1 MEVINMNELDKC
13 VLCPR
18 NCGVNRNNG
27 ETGFCKASD
36 KIKIARYSLHMWEE
50 PCISG
55 DVSSGTIFFSNC
67 NLKCIFCQNY
77 DISTNNYG
85 KEINKPN
92 YLTNEIQNNYPCLY
106 HILDKIKV
114 SKMKTIL
121 IINKIDLVQKEQLAK
136 LIDLYKDEYNFEA
149 VIPVSV
155 IKEKNLD
162 IIIEE
167 IERNLKPGPAYY
179 NIEEYTD
186 QTLRQLAEETIREK
200 ALQLLQDEVPH
211 GIYVEVEKDASE
223 FVFDYLKADGVKAF
237 YKPDQDMV
245 YRYINLDERNVFVK
259 NLVSEAPLQ
268 KIEGI
273 LVSTLE
279 KILVDIY
286 CDQDFSYLQGS
297 EYERIAENAM
307 TIFNINKT
315 KLLRYAKR
323 RGVKEELEKIYNE
336 L

>member
-1 MEVINMNELDKC
+1 MSASRIIRVNIGNNLIYCRNLPTFEKNYEMSRIDDIIMEFALNRLEFNADDAFKYCLTKEKTTLPYIRKVLMRLVDSGKLVRPSRGVYLKPDKG
-13 VLCPR
+13 VFRPQ
-18 NCGVNRNNG
+18 VNR
-27 ETGFCKASD
+27 
-36 KIKIARYSLHMWEE
+36 
-50 PCISG
+50 
-55 DVSSGTIFFSNC
+55 DVR
-67 NLKCIFCQNY
+67 
-77 DISTNNYG
+77 
-85 KEINKPN
+85 EI
-92 YLTNEIQNNYPCLY
+92 Y
-106 HILDKIKV
+106 
-114 SKMKTIL
+114 
-121 IINKIDLVQKEQLAK
+121 
-136 LIDLYKDEYNFEA
+136 
-149 VIPVSV
+149 
-155 IKEKNLD
+155 
-162 IIIEE
+162 
-167 IERNLKPGPAYY
+167 
-179 NIEEYTD
+179 
-186 QTLRQLAEETIREK
+186 QTLKSKYPFTKICVYEGPWISP
-200 ALQLLQDEVPH
+200 LLHHIASNQT
-211 GIYVEVEKDASE
+211 IYVEVEKDASE
-223 FVFDYLKADGVKAF
+223 FVFDNLKAGGVKAF

-259 NLVSEAPLQ
+259 NLVSESPLQ

>member
-1 MEVINMNELDKC
+1 MTGVDTLILELASKQDTFTLKEAYQC
-13 VLCPR
+13 CLVSLDAEKTKIR
-18 NCGVNRNNG
+18 KRLSALVGSGQLVRKG
-27 ETGFCKASD
+27 SGTYALSD
-36 KIKIARYSLHMWEE
+36 KPVFRPQVSNEVKELYESIKLDYPFTKVCVYEGPWISPLLHHLA
-50 PCISG
+50 
-55 DVSSGTIFFSNC
+55 SN
-67 NLKCIFCQNY
+67 
-77 DISTNNYG
+77 
-85 KEINKPN
+85 
-92 YLTNEIQNNYPCLY
+92 
-106 HILDKIKV
+106 
-114 SKMKTIL
+114 
-121 IINKIDLVQKEQLAK
+121 
-136 LIDLYKDEYNFEA
+136 
-149 VIPVSV
+149 
-155 IKEKNLD
+155 
-162 IIIEE
+162 
-167 IERNLKPGPAYY
+167 
-179 NIEEYTD
+179 
-186 QTLRQLAEETIREK
+186 QT
-200 ALQLLQDEVPH
+200 
-211 GIYVEVEKDASE
+211 IYVEVEKDASE

-237 YKPDQDMV
+237 YKPNQDMV

-268 KIEGI
+268 KIQGI

>member
-1 MEVINMNELDKC
+1 MMSASRIIRVNIGNNLIYCRNLPTFEKNYEMSRIDDIIMEFALNRLEFNADDAFKYCLTKEKTTLPYIRKVLMRLVDSGKLVRPSRGVYLKPDKG
-13 VLCPR
+13 VFRPQ
-18 NCGVNRNNG
+18 VNR
-27 ETGFCKASD
+27 
-36 KIKIARYSLHMWEE
+36 
-50 PCISG
+50 
-55 DVSSGTIFFSNC
+55 DVR
-67 NLKCIFCQNY
+67 
-77 DISTNNYG
+77 
-85 KEINKPN
+85 EI
-92 YLTNEIQNNYPCLY
+92 Y
-106 HILDKIKV
+106 
-114 SKMKTIL
+114 
-121 IINKIDLVQKEQLAK
+121 
-136 LIDLYKDEYNFEA
+136 
-149 VIPVSV
+149 
-155 IKEKNLD
+155 
-162 IIIEE
+162 
-167 IERNLKPGPAYY
+167 
-179 NIEEYTD
+179 
-186 QTLRQLAEETIREK
+186 QTLKSKYPFTKICVYEGPWISP
-200 ALQLLQDEVPH
+200 LLHHIASNQT
-211 GIYVEVEKDASE
+211 IYVEVEKDASE
-223 FVFDYLKADGVKAF
+223 FVFDNLKAGGVKAF

-259 NLVSEAPLQ
+259 NLVSESPLQ